1 MAKNNTQVQNVQVS
15 MTEELRNAYGTAVLT
30 QDMKTST
37 GKVLPAG
44 EYAIVRATDK
54 LICLGIDHGTWKEA
68 KGWFSWHLGMDGELV
83 VTEKI
88 EAPKPKT
95 KTEMYSDILGNLNS
109 FTDAQLKELLR
120 DVLAPKVHAAKK
132 TTETKAQPK
141 AKTVIKAESVH
152 AGAWTVQGDVAISPK
167 GKKWRVVKTVK
178 DGWDIESKSGIKGT
192 ITNVGKYLAR

>member
-1 MAKNNTQVQNVQVS
+1 MAKNNTQVQKVQAQS

-30 QDMKTST
+30 RDMKTST

-68 KGWFSWHLGMDGELV
+68 RGWFSWHLGMDGELA
-83 VTEKI
+83 VTEKL

-95 KTEMYSDILGNLNS
+95 KTETYRDILGNLDG

-120 DVLAPKVHAAKK
+120 DVLTPKV
-132 TTETKAQPK
+132 QPK
-141 AKTVIKAESVH
+141 AKPQPKAQTVIKSESVH

-167 GKKWRVVKTVK
+167 GKKWRVVKAVK